1 MNIDYHRQYSFYIMR
16 TGSLTYTDN
25 GSMLGKNFRVISVD
39 YSNYLNK
46 DCKTPG
52 NARKSIRSRLHRKHL
67 HLLAIFSV
75 TAGVV
80 ALLSPSHEAE
90 ATRQITQ
97 SAVEQGDSSSSGSN
111 IRNEILQLPLAL
123 PGEPGHT
130 RTADI
135 EALEQNDDLPW
146 QTVTVRSGDTLSA
159 IFDQLKLSPQQLHA
173 VVESDKANKILS
185 SLQPKQQLQFQ
196 ISESRLQAIKCII
209 SPEKSLL
216 ITRNGE
222 DFNSH
227 IIEHP
232 VEIRLTHA
240 SGEIENSLFQAG
252 RDAGLSDNVIME
264 LANIFGWDV
273 DFALDIRKG
282 DKFSLLF
289 EQHYLDGERL
299 RDGKILAAEFT
310 NQDYNYRAVLYTD
323 PDGNTQY
330 YSADGKSM
338 RKAFLRSPV
347 DFRRISSTFQRE
359 RYHPV
364 LGKKRP
370 HRGVDYAA
378 ATGTPIKAAGD
389 GKVMFRGVKG
399 GYGNTL
405 ELQHGSNVTTLYAH
419 LSRFQKGVTNGSRV
433 RQGQT
438 IGYVGQSGLAT
449 GPHLHYE
456 FRING
461 SHRNPLTVKLP
472 DAAPIPEKYKAE
484 FLEQSQQL
492 LAQLD
497 LFKRVQVAANN

>member
-1 MNIDYHRQYSFYIMR
+1 M
-16 TGSLTYTDN
+16 
-25 GSMLGKNFRVISVD
+25 
-39 YSNYLNK
+39 
-46 DCKTPG
+46 
-52 NARKSIRSRLHRKHL
+52 RSRLHRKHL
-67 HLLAIFSV
+67 HLLAIFSIGV
-75 TAGVV
+75 GVV

-97 SAVEQGDSSSSGSN
+97 SAADGDHASSNGN
-111 IRNEILQLPLAL
+111 DARNEILQLPLAL
-123 PGEPGHT
+123 PAERGQVGI
-130 RTADI
+130 ADI
-135 EALEQNDDLPW
+135 EAIQRHDELPW
-146 QTVTVRSGDTLSA
+146 QAVNVQAGDSLSA
-159 IFDQLKLSPQQLHA
+159 IFDRLNLSPQQLHA
-173 VVESDKANKILS
+173 VVETDKANKILS
-185 SLQPKQQLQFQ
+185 SLYPKQQLYFQ
-196 ISESRLQAIKCII
+196 IEEEQLQAVKCVI
-209 SPEKSLL
+209 SPEKTLL
-216 ITRNGE
+216 ITRHGE
-222 DFNSH
+222 AFNSH

-252 RDAGLSDNVIME
+252 RNAGLSDNIIME
-264 LANIFGWDV
+264 LVNIFGWDV

-310 NQDYNYRAVLYTD
+310 NQDNNYRAVMFTD
-323 PDGNTQY
+323 PDGKTQY
-330 YSADGKSM
+330 YSEDGKSM

-378 ATGTPIKAAGD
+378 ASGTPIKAAGD
-389 GKVMFRGVKG
+389 GKVIFRGVKG
-399 GYGNTL
+399 GYGNTVV
-405 ELQHGSNVTTLYAH
+405 LQHGGNVSTLYAH
-419 LSRFQKGVTNGSRV
+419 LSRFQRGVTSGKRV

-438 IGYVGQSGLAT
+438 IGYVGKSGLAT

-456 FRING
+456 FRLNG

-484 FLEQSQQL
+484 FMAQSRQL

-497 LFKRVQVAANN
+497 LFKRVQVAANQ